1 MYSSSYEYQVKFE
14 DSVPSSES
22 FKGILILNIV
32 PWWLWLYIL
41 TDYYP
46 YLIANSEIGPHKVI
60 VSPKVN
66 FTLDS

>member
-1 MYSSSYEYQVKFE
+1 MHMVTYIVNSCVLLQLLG
-14 DSVPSSES
+14 S
-22 FKGILILNIV
+22 FIQMIIIRCVCG
-32 PWWLWLYIL
+32 YTL

-46 YLIANSEIGPHKVI
+46 YLIANSEKWVNKVI